1 MTFFDS
7 LKTFWNN
14 HIRSRLNS
22 RAALFAVVVLCILS
36 LLLQY
41 FRRDDA
47 VSIATIAG
55 AVVVPFQE
63 GINAVGGFVF
73 DTEQKRKD
81 LNSAKERIE
90 ELEKENES
98 LKLQNELNGQL
109 VKENEDL
116 RRLLRAKDRIK
127 DYEILEAS
135 VIGADGTGI
144 LKRFTID
151 RGSLD
156 GIKKDMNVINGEGL
170 VGYVSQVGLNY
181 AIVTCII
188 EDGINVS
195 AMTKNNRKNCIVTGS
210 LELMEKGE
218 LNLENALSSIDFD
231 TDSTLVTS
239 DISDRYLP
247 GLLIG
252 YVTEHQ
258 IDPGEL
264 TISGKVK
271 TAVDFSDI
279 REVLVIT
286 TMKEKPE
293 D

>member
-156 GIKKDMNVINGEGL
+156 GIKRI
-170 VGYVSQVGLNY
+170 
-181 AIVTCII
+181 
-188 EDGINVS
+188 
-195 AMTKNNRKNCIVTGS
+195 
-210 LELMEKGE
+210 
-218 LNLENALSSIDFD
+218 
-231 TDSTLVTS
+231 
-239 DISDRYLP
+239 
-247 GLLIG
+247 
-252 YVTEHQ
+252 
-258 IDPGEL
+258 
-264 TISGKVK
+264 
-271 TAVDFSDI
+271 
-279 REVLVIT
+279 
-286 TMKEKPE
+286 
-293 D
+293 